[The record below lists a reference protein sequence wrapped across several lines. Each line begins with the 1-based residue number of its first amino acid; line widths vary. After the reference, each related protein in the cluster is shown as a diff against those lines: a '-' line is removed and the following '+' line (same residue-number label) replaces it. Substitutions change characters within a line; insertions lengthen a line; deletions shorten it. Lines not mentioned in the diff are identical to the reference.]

1 MHGFGFVSE
10 SIHRPFYRR
19 FSSLFTELEL
29 QMARFQ
35 ETATMFCDVQLS
47 SSSQAVEHIIISRL
61 RSVVKSIMKNETKP
75 APCSVFILCTTF
87 IVFIVSSSAA
97 LAPYRAGKFTN
108 SAITELAG
116 TLGGELGA
124 HLGWFADTAQLFTF
138 NGHDGLPLQGY
149 YIPAPISSISAD
161 PLPVLIHC
169 AGWSETS
176 IKYSKFL
183 RILHTEG
190 YPIYS
195 FDLRGQGFSSATG
208 IDVTTSTHQH

>member
-1 MHGFGFVSE
+1 MFSRVP
-10 SIHRPFYRR
+10 RPPV
-19 FSSLFTELEL
+19 
-29 QMARFQ
+29 
-35 ETATMFCDVQLS
+35 VQVNR
-47 SSSQAVEHIIISRL
+47 AVIPRYITRL
-61 RSVVKSIMKNETKP
+61 KSVIKSIMKNEGNS
-75 APCSVFILCTTF
+75 APCRVLILCVTF
-87 IVFIVSSSAA
+87 IVFIVNSSGA
-97 LAPYRAGKFTN
+97 LAPFRAGKFSN

-116 TLGGELGA
+116 NLGGEFGA

-138 NGHDGLPLQGY
+138 KGHDGLPLQGY
-149 YIPAPISSISAD
+149 YIPAPIESLSAD

-176 IKYSKFL
+176 LKYSKFL

-208 IDVTTSTHQH
+208 TDATTSLMDACGRQLAASYPTKYLLDDLYFDAVF

>member
-1 MHGFGFVSE
+1 MMYEGN
-10 SIHRPFYRR
+10 
-19 FSSLFTELEL
+19 
-29 QMARFQ
+29 Q
-35 ETATMFCDVQLS
+35 
-47 SSSQAVEHIIISRL
+47 
-61 RSVVKSIMKNETKP
+61 
-75 APCSVFILCTTF
+75 APCRVLILCVTF
-87 IVFIVSSSAA
+87 IVFIVTSSGA
-97 LAPYRAGKFTN
+97 LAPFRAGKFSN

-116 TLGGELGA
+116 NLGGEFGA

-138 NGHDGLPLQGY
+138 KGHDGLPLQGY
-149 YIPAPISSISAD
+149 YIPAPISSLSAD

-176 IKYSKFL
+176 LKYSKFL

-208 IDVTTSTHQH
+208 TDVTTSLINTSGRQLAVSCPLKIL